1 MFQEAFAAQR
11 YIIEIGSNAEVDRLQ
26 SGNEYGVQ
34 YVEKSKLEYNRKH
47 QARLLK
53 RQRQMLQG
61 AMLAGN
67 GA

>member
-1 MFQEAFAAQR
+1 MYQEACAAQR
-11 YIIEIGSNAEVDRLQ
+11 NIIEIGSNAEVDRLQ

-34 YVEKSKLEYNRKH
+34 HVEMSKLEYNRRH

-61 AMLAGN
+61 AMFAGN

>member
-1 MFQEAFAAQR
+1 MFREAFAAQR
-11 YIIEIGSNAEVDRLQ
+11 NIIAIGSNAEVDRFQ
-26 SGNEYGVQ
+26 SGNEYRVQ
-34 YVEKSKLEYNRKH
+34 HVEMSKLEYNRRL